1 MKRFFATFICDVQVQ
16 YRNGFYY
23 AALVVTA
30 LAAVLLYRFPAGA
43 QGLWLPRVLPAIII
57 NNLLINTFY
66 FVGGL
71 VLLEK
76 GEGTLEA
83 QVVTPLR
90 AGEYLGAKVGTLL
103 LLSLLENVAL
113 AWLVARGAFSTP
125 LLVVGIALAAGFY
138 TLIGFAFVIRYAG
151 MNEYL
156 LPSLLLIT
164 LLALPLL
171 PYFGVADLS
180 WVRALAYLH
189 PLQPV
194 LALLQ
199 AAFHSAPSAQI
210 AYGLVAGSLWAGVAA
225 SLAGRAYRRFVV
237 EAV

>member
-1 MKRFFATFICDVQVQ
+1 MKRFFATFICDIKVQ

-30 LAAVLLYRFPAGA
+30 LAALLVYRFPAGA
-43 QGLWLPRVLPAIII
+43 QGLWLNRLLPAIIV

-103 LLSLLENVAL
+103 LLSLLENLVL
-113 AWLVARGAFSTP
+113 TWLVARGAFSTLP
-125 LLVVGIALAAGFY
+125 LVAGITLAAGFY
-138 TLIGFAFVIRYAG
+138 TLAGFALVIRYAG

-171 PYFGVADLS
+171 PYFGVANFS
-180 WVRALAYLH
+180 WVKAVVYLH

-194 LALLQ
+194 LVLLQ
-199 AAFHSAPSAQI
+199 AAFHSAPSAHI
-210 AYGLVAGSLWAGVAA
+210 AYGLVAGSLWAGGAA
-225 SLAGRAYRRFVV
+225 FLARRSYRRFVV
-237 EAV
+237 EGI